1 MSVQINQ
8 TRLMDEQSP
17 DTGAELHKC
26 ARDRDWQPHPEDAR
40 PSVL

>member
-26 ARDRDWQPHPEDAR
+26 ARVRDWQPHPEHAR